1 MNTQSLQEMFPEV
14 YRDFYSRNPIVLSWC
29 YVFPWWPMWWKH
41 ISHSIRVKSK
51 IPLKCYV
58 WFNKNSSW
66 KITFWLCD
74 FYDISN
80 KNFIRQDFSIVVK
93 EFKWVCDILDS
104 FLTDND
110 IVDWCEISVL
120 SETSRWHSFGLSW
133 TLFAVLVSWLF
144 EIFGLINFNK
154 YSDYTELL
162 NSEIINDIFKISLS
176 LELKSRYWNT
186 IWQNILSTLSNY
198 REPTVL
204 ISEMYWNEI
213 KNEEISNIFRK
224 HILLMSSVENYVTKD
239 ISLDFWM
246 IFPWISWD
254 TKQVEQ
260 YKVADKNLLNDYK
273 ISFSDFLNNFNL
285 NNKKIYLKDFVDSN
299 IDIYNHIA
307 DTIWILNFKTVYL
320 FQKMAKSWYR
330 DDIIDDFIYHVNQY
344 RYALSLLEN
353 QNSFAEDF
361 IFYFRKNRSHSD
373 EKIWIMPTA
382 SGKIWWWYVIVTK
395 LWLSRNTLEKTISD
409 LRYLYPNIE
418 VEYSSFIDWST
429 NDWIILEQSI
439 NKWIFSQYI
448 NRNLY
453 VYSDNLWI
461 NYFWNY
467 EEIFVKETNWVL
479 LDTISNKIY
488 IYWKKLTSKDIHS
501 QNATIEIL
509 SILLNNLWKNISNHD
524 LPLSSYSK
532 NKNEMV
538 WKIVIPFLKLI
549 ENNFNIKLDFEC
561 KWWITDF
568 YLKLEKIDIKIWKI
582 SRI

>member
-14 YRDFYSRNPIVLSWC
+14 YRDFYSRNPIVLSGC
-29 YVFPWWPMWWKH
+29 YVFPWGPMGGKH

-58 WFNKNSSW
+58 GFNKNSSG
-66 KITFWLCD
+66 KITFGLCD

-93 EFKWVCDILDS
+93 EFKGVCDILDS

-110 IVDWCEISVL
+110 IVDGCEISVL
-120 SETSRWHSFGLSW
+120 SETSRGHSFGLSG
-133 TLFAVLVSWLF
+133 TLFAVLVSGLF

-176 LELKSRYWNT
+176 LELKSRYGNT
-186 IWQNILSTLSNY
+186 IGQNILSTLSNY

-204 ISEMYWNEI
+204 ISEMYGNEI

-239 ISLDFWM
+239 ISLDFGM
-246 IFPWISWD
+246 IFPGISGD

-307 DTIWILNFKTVYL
+307 DTIGILNFKTVYL
-320 FQKMAKSWYR
+320 FQKMAKSGYR

-373 EKIWIMPTA
+373 EKIGIMPTA
-382 SGKIWWWYVIVTK
+382 SGKIGGGYVIVTK
-395 LWLSRNTLEKTISD
+395 LGLSRNTLEKTISD

-418 VEYSSFIDWST
+418 VEYSSFIDGST
-429 NDWIILEQSI
+429 NDGIILEQSI
-439 NKWIFSQYI
+439 NKGIFSQYI

-453 VYSDNLWI
+453 VYSDNLGI
-461 NYFWNY
+461 NYFGNY
-467 EEIFVKETNWVL
+467 EEIFVKETNGVL

-488 IYWKKLTSKDIHS
+488 IYGKKLTSKDIHS

-509 SILLNNLWKNISNHD
+509 SILLNNLGKNISNHD

-538 WKIVIPFLKLI
+538 GKIVIPFLKLI

-561 KWWITDF
+561 KGGITDF
-568 YLKLEKIDIKIWKI
+568 YLKLEKIDIKIGKI